1 MSFSKELSI
10 LVAVLLLAERSI
22 SLALLYFVGV
32 KLFPASLSDEFKRI
46 ILQHPIFANYPILK
60 SFAIKIFNPKY
71 SQIQESSG
79 VPFFCQCGDNHEEP
93 GVRPTPSDQGCSET
107 CTVHAAAK
115 SIVSLLDK
123 KNIDVDQ
130 ETVANGLIECIGTT
144 RRQWPSVFDGKVIQ
158 IQGSQANEEE
168 TSLDMKIKLHV
179 DEVVSTNRIP
189 NERCEYILCTTYL
202 SKNDRHSL
210 YIEKKDDS
218 TGILSCINSW
228 GQSYQPRPVI
238 SIGHPSNMFFKI
250 EIDIDPRECEN
261 CKEARKLCKA
271 YADVIDNKFFQ
282 QNNDKKMTK
291 HSHIMQSVSCACNS
305 MFEPLFSSMRGPK
318 NEKRSVS
325 ASLEKL
331 EENKIE
337 RDLKKTTEHVKTED
351 IADLPDI
358 QPEVPKIRKNTM

>member
-46 ILQHPIFANYPILK
+46 ILQHPIFTHYPILK

-107 CTVHAAAK
+107 CIVHAAAK

-168 TSLDMKIKLHV
+168 TSLEMKIKLHV

-202 SKNDRHSL
+202 SKKRLSFSL
-210 YIEKKDDS
+210 Y
-218 TGILSCINSW
+218 
-228 GQSYQPRPVI
+228 
-238 SIGHPSNMFFKI
+238 
-250 EIDIDPRECEN
+250 
-261 CKEARKLCKA
+261 
-271 YADVIDNKFFQ
+271 
-282 QNNDKKMTK
+282 
-291 HSHIMQSVSCACNS
+291 
-305 MFEPLFSSMRGPK
+305 
-318 NEKRSVS
+318 
-325 ASLEKL
+325 
-331 EENKIE
+331 
-337 RDLKKTTEHVKTED
+337 
-351 IADLPDI
+351 
-358 QPEVPKIRKNTM
+358 